1 MRKYHYICVG
11 QIKKDSSSSA
21 STLCQ
26 SLLIPLD
33 ILLRRGLYLI
43 TSYMRQFKLS
53 VALLLLLA
61 VAPSLFAQKQRTQE
75 FKDKYTLT
83 EAVVLSRH
91 NIRAPLSTKGSL
103 LEKVTTHPWF
113 A

>member
-1 MRKYHYICVG
+1 
-11 QIKKDSSSSA
+11 
-21 STLCQ
+21 
-26 SLLIPLD
+26 
-33 ILLRRGLYLI
+33 
-43 TSYMRQFKLS
+43 MRQFKLS

-103 LEKVTTHPWF
+103 LEKVTTHPWLPGLQEP
-113 A
+113 ANSPHAVAHWKTSSASTSVSGRSMLASSRKTLTPHATK